1 MCFVLRCRGERKL
14 CGCRFVRP
22 GLYVKQVFTAKYIFG
37 RIRPEEFANLLNE
50 ADKCKAQAVPSLT
63 CQGFLAASIAWNPV
77 LNFGAGILNLARS
90 QVGSSPWGPSGSAS
104 RHTDCTLLHAAKRY
118 LRLHAVA
125 CG

>member
-77 LNFGAGILNLARS
+77 LTAGAGILNLARS
-90 QVGSSPWGPSGSAS
+90 QVVKQPLG
-104 RHTDCTLLHAAKRY
+104 Y
-118 LRLHAVA
+118 LRKCFQTH
-125 CG
+125 